1 MRERLRKKRG
11 RPATGRSSVMGVR
24 LAPELRAN
32 VDKWAAEQPDKP
44 SHSEAIRRLV
54 ELGLAGSWSIRQRSP
69 ESASKAS
76 VMAGQQIDK
85 LADSSTTH
93 EERQQR
99 KRRLLKGPTEF
110 RHIRGDIPKPKG

>member
-44 SHSEAIRRLV
+44 SQTEAIRRLV

-76 VMAGQQIDK
+76 VMAGQPIDK
-85 LADSSTTH
+85 IAHSSTNPQKQQNA
-93 EERQQR
+93 ER
-99 KRRLLKGPTEF
+99 GAPS
-110 RHIRGDIPKPKG
+110 

>member
-44 SHSEAIRRLV
+44 SQTEAIRRLV

-76 VMAGQQIDK
+76 VMAGQQIDN
-85 LADSSTTH
+85 LAYFSTTPQD
-93 EERQQR
+93 RQHAKPR
-99 KRRLLKGPTEF
+99 LSKRPT
-110 RHIRGDIPKPKG
+110 